1 MTPKRTNKKPTR
13 ITVDLSSTD
22 YERLGR
28 MTKMMGAV
36 TQVAAVRRAIV
47 MFDFFVRK
55 SADGYEFFA
64 IKGDERYRI
73 PIVKA

>member
-1 MTPKRTNKKPTR
+1 MAPKRTNKKPTR

-22 YERLGR
+22 YERLGQL
-28 MTKMMGAV
+28 TKMMGAAS
-36 TQVAAVRRAIV
+36 QVAVVRQAVA

-55 SADGYEFFA
+55 SAGGYEFFA

-73 PIVKA
+73 PIVGA